1 MKKVVITLLCSGILC
16 LVMSMPVLAEEQ
28 ASVDSSEVVL
38 QGIKNSDNVTY
49 SSSEEF
55 QECLQDICVNI
66 VENEEID
73 IECGDFGI
81 NEATTYQGTE
91 EDKSETDSFAV
102 EEQWLLVDIK
112 DVESEDVDE
121 PTVLTEY
128 VDAEDT
134 DTKDTDTEDDKIHVE
149 EELRESD
156 EENTAALTEDEE
168 LKGIDPVVEHS
179 SDNIVEVILPMEE
192 KSISKAGTSIKK
204 ADTGTSDQYTGVR
217 ADEEGVFHYYV
228 DGEIDSTYTG
238 IARDTDDVWY
248 CIKNGDV
255 DFDFSGL
262 AKRPEDGIWY
272 YIKDGILDW
281 GYTGIAENPLNT
293 NWYRVKNGQVDFSFN
308 GLAKRPEDG
317 IWYFLKNGMLRW
329 GYTGIAE
336 NPINENWYRVK
347 EGQVDFS
354 FNGLAK
360 RPEDGI
366 WYYLKNGMLRWGYTG
381 IAENPLN
388 TNWYRVKEGQVDFG
402 FTGLAK
408 RPEDGIWYYLK
419 NGMLRWGY
427 TGIAEN
433 PINENWYRVKEG
445 RVDFGFT
452 GLAKRPEDGIWYFLK
467 GGMLRWGYT
476 GIAEN
481 PLNTNWYR
489 VKEGQVDFGFTGL
502 AKRPEDGIWYYLR
515 NGMLRWGYTGIA
527 ENPLNTN
534 WYRVKNGQVDFSFT
548 GVTERPEDGI
558 WYYLRNGM
566 LRWGYT
572 GIAQNPEDKGWYRV
586 EKGMVNWDY
595 TGGAQRPENGNWY
608 YIRDGKLDWSYTGLD
623 TAKDNKVYFYQNG
636 VRKNKES
643 IEWNGETYY
652 FDTKTAVMLYSVK
665 QINEGLLYA
674 ASISNGKTIALDPG
688 HSYVLPAGV
697 EPLGPG
703 SGAMKEK
710 DTYGTLGWATGLKEA
725 DLNLAVA
732 TKLRSELL
740 KRGYSVI
747 LTRENNETAVS
758 CVDRTNVA
766 NTIGADAYIR
776 LHGNGDT
783 SCRSGALTMCIT
795 QANTW
800 QSVHYADCSRLSE
813 NVLDEYCKET
823 GLAKIGVWYVDTLTG
838 NNWAQVPTTL
848 IEMGNMCNG
857 NDDRWMADETNQFT
871 MAEGIANGIDVFF
884 NFS

>member
-1 MKKVVITLLCSGILC
+1 MKKVVITLLCSGILYF
-16 LVMSMPVLAEEQ
+16 VMSMPVLAEEQ

-38 QGIKNSDNVTY
+38 QEITNSDNVTY

-336 NPINENWYRVK
+336 NPINENWYCVK

-354 FNGLAK
+354 FN
-360 RPEDGI
+360 
-366 WYYLKNGMLRWGYTG
+366 
-381 IAENPLN
+381 
-388 TNWYRVKEGQVDFG
+388 
-402 FTGLAK
+402 GLAK

-445 RVDFGFT
+445 R
-452 GLAKRPEDGIWYFLK
+452 
-467 GGMLRWGYT
+467 
-476 GIAEN
+476 
-481 PLNTNWYR
+481 
-489 VKEGQVDFGFTGL
+489 VDFGFTGL

-652 FDTKTAVMLYSVK
+652 FDTKTAAMLYSVK

-674 ASISNGKTIALDPG
+674 ASISNGKIIALDPG
-688 HSYVLPAGV
+688 HSYVIPAGV

-710 DTYGTLGWATGLKEA
+710 DTYGTIGWATGLKEA

-747 LTRENNETAVS
+747 LTREDNNTAVS

-776 LHGNGDT
+776 LHGNGD
-783 SCRSGALTMCIT
+783 SSGKSGALTMCIT
-795 QANTW
+795 SANTW
-800 QSVHYADCSRLSE
+800 QSAHYAECSRLSE